1 MVERTYFIRVGG
13 NSGPLANEIS
23 WDRLQE
29 ITDGYV
35 KTPEIT
41 TVTKKVRRI
50 ARMDFELLERAIL
63 QTRPTSIAL
72 TFLDYVFPKIAGLNP
87 FQDLPDSPEVAEY
100 LHSLSDKLGVQISI
114 ISTAQ
119 DVTISTGVGL

>member
-1 MVERTYFIRVGG
+1 MAG

-23 WDRLQE
+23 WDRLRE

-35 KTPEIT
+35 KVPEIT

-72 TFLDYVFPKIAGLNP
+72 TFLDYVFAKTAGLNP
-87 FQDLPDSPEVAEY
+87 FRNLPDSLEVVEY
-100 LHSLSDKLGVQISI
+100 LTSLEQTLGVHISMV
-114 ISTAQ
+114 STAQ
-119 DVTISTGVGL
+119 DITVDTGERL